1 MTSRP
6 YNLLVW
12 DGTLVVI
19 DVPQSVDP
27 RKNRHARSFL
37 ERDLERACG
46 WAEAHG
52 VSADAGR
59 LTADYWTAWEF
70 ADLIPEDLRGLTM

>member
-1 MTSRP
+1 MR
-6 YNLLVW
+6 
-12 DGTLVVI
+12 
-19 DVPQSVDP
+19 
-27 RKNRHARSFL
+27 
-37 ERDLERACG
+37 

-52 VSADAGR
+52 VHADAAR